1 MKRLDDLQC
10 NGLKVWQDTDSY
22 CFSSDSVVLANT
34 VKAPAG
40 AVVADFGTG
49 CGVIALLVAAKNDVS
64 KIYAIEKQRG
74 LYDLTCEN
82 VAFNRMEDR
91 IEPMLADIAD
101 APRLIGRE
109 KLDVVVCNPPY
120 FRAGSGDTRGGE
132 SRAARHESGC
142 DLFGIVSSAA
152 KTLKFGGS
160 LFMVH
165 RTERLA
171 EVICAA
177 TECGMQAKELT
188 LVRAKADKEPETF
201 VIRCRKGAAP
211 GLKIKTLT
219 MYGGDGNMTE
229 QAAALYGR

>member
-120 FRAGSGDTRGGE
+120 FRAGSGGTRRGE
-132 SRAARHESGC
+132 SRAARH
-142 DLFGIVSSAA
+142 
-152 KTLKFGGS
+152 
-160 LFMVH
+160 
-165 RTERLA
+165 
-171 EVICAA
+171 
-177 TECGMQAKELT
+177 
-188 LVRAKADKEPETF
+188 
-201 VIRCRKGAAP
+201 
-211 GLKIKTLT
+211 
-219 MYGGDGNMTE
+219 
-229 QAAALYGR
+229 